1 MKTLLKAVKP
11 GLALLLLTLPL
22 GVHAQMWQY
31 SAKFIC
37 GAQTGDTDV
46 VKGLYATTVNIH
58 NSLNTT
64 VDLRKKAVI
73 ALPERTLPRGRI
85 SPVVIDTLK
94 PDEAMGVD
102 CRDIRSL
109 FPVPPALPT
118 HIEGFLVVE
127 PFSPAGIPTDPL
139 DVVAKYTARHRTGT
153 NTTDPNSYDVETL
166 DVERI
171 PPKKLQ

>member
-11 GLALLLLTLPL
+11 AIALLLLTLPL

-58 NSLNTT
+58 NSLNIP
-64 VDLRKKAVI
+64 VQFRKKAVI
-73 ALPERTLPRGRI
+73 ALPERTLPRGKI
-85 SPVVIDTLK
+85 SNIVGESLGPG
-94 PDEAMGVD
+94 EAMGVD
-102 CRDIRSL
+102 CKDIRSL
-109 FPVPPALPT
+109 FPATPVLPT

-127 PFSPAGIPTDPL
+127 IGSTAGTPTDPL

-153 NTTDPNSYDVETL
+153 NTADPNSYDVETL
-166 DVERI
+166 DVERV
-171 PPKKLQ
+171 PPKQM